1 MVALKV
7 SLPGMVAMHLCLHA
21 FHKLTFIYALQSAT
35 QKTTATWDSLFVM
48 LLLDAASLH
57 SKLSFARQPG
67 LRAALIAA
75 MSGKGSLLLL
85 SFLVFFYNMHVLG
98 HNLGYMSLE
107 CGNWP

>member
-1 MVALKV
+1 MPCKAQHRRL
-7 SLPGMVAMHLCLHA
+7 LLLGIACLLC
-21 FHKLTFIYALQSAT
+21 I
-35 QKTTATWDSLFVM
+35 
-48 LLLDAASLH
+48 LLDAASLH